1 MTPGFPAYVSGHA
14 SVSAAAAEVLSIR
27 LPDAGQDWPTHAEEA
42 AMSRLYG
49 GIHYPMANENG
60 LAQGACVAGH
70 ILGLKTR
77 A

>member
-1 MTPGFPAYVSGHA
+1 
-14 SVSAAAAEVLSIR
+14 
-27 LPDAGQDWPTHAEEA
+27 
-42 AMSRLYG
+42 MSRLYG

-60 LAQGACVAGH
+60 LTQGACVAGH